1 MKRERDIEKE
11 LIRKVKDHGG
21 MALKFV
27 SPGLSGVPDRL
38 LLFPGGRVVFAEV
51 KAPGKKLRPLQ
62 MKRKKQIESLG
73 FKVYSID
80 DGVMIDEI
88 CSS

>member
-11 LIRKVKDHGG
+11 LIRMVKDHGG

-62 MKRKKQIESLG
+62 MKRKMQLESLG
-73 FKVYSID
+73 FKVYIVD

>member
-1 MKRERDIEKE
+1 MKREKDIEKE
-11 LIRKVKDHGG
+11 LIRRVKLHGG

-38 LLFPGGRVVFAEV
+38 LLFPEGRAAFVEV

-62 MKRKKQIESLG
+62 LKRKSQLESLG

-80 DGVMIDEI
+80 DGGMIDEI
-88 CSS
+88 FSS